1 MMMCRAAGLGG
12 MGLFEGGVGWAEG
25 DVLDI
30 IGSRDEWCILIGIG
44 LSGEEPRLA

>member
-1 MMMCRAAGLGG
+1 
-12 MGLFEGGVGWAEG
+12 MGRR

-44 LSGEEPRLA
+44 LSGEEPRRA